1 MINNDYITEIG
12 HLSVNHVGEEL
23 CGDNV
28 VYVQPNDKTRI
39 LVLADGLGS
48 GVKAN
53 ILSTLTA
60 KMLSTMMANN
70 MSIEE
75 CVISMAETL
84 PICSVRGVAYSTFS
98 IIKIV
103 DNKYVDIYN
112 YDNPTP
118 FMIRNGKVKDL
129 NYTVSLIENKKIYH
143 AKVEAELNDTFFMM
157 SDGVKHAGIG
167 ASLNFG
173 WDMDQIKDY
182 MECLYHPIYSSK
194 SLATVLVEHCDSLY
208 DHKPGDDTTA
218 AVLRVRERKQ
228 ANLMFGPATNR
239 EDDEKM
245 LSLFFGKEG
254 THIVSGGTTSTIVA
268 RYLNEEIEVDLSYLD
283 KEIPPTGIIKGVDLV
298 TEGVITLN
306 KVLDYAKNYS
316 ETNSEY
322 FNWSFKQDGASLITR
337 ILFEEAT
344 DINFFVGCAINPAH
358 QGEDVKINFAF
369 KMQLIEELSKRLKS
383 MGKNVKVS
391 YF

>member
-1 MINNDYITEIG
+1 MINKRYVTEIG

-28 VYVQPNDKTRI
+28 VFVQPDDDTKI

-70 MSIEE
+70 LSIKE
-75 CVISMAETL
+75 CVRTIAETL
-84 PICSVRGVAYSTFS
+84 PICQLRGVAYSTFS
-98 IIKIV
+98 IIKIK
-103 DNKYVDIYN
+103 DNKYVDIFN
-112 YDNPTP
+112 YDNPMP
-118 FMIRNGKVKDL
+118 FMIRDGKVFDL
-129 NYTVSLIENKKIYH
+129 DYSSSIIEGKKIHH
-143 AKVEAELNDTFFMM
+143 AKIEAKLNDTFFLM

-173 WDMDQIKDY
+173 WDMPQIKDF
-182 MECLYHPIYSSK
+182 MQSLYHPSYSSK
-194 SLATVLVEHCDSLY
+194 SLATILVDHCDALY
-208 DHKPGDDTTA
+208 DRKPGDDTTA
-218 AVLRVRERKQ
+218 AVLRIRERKQ
-228 ANLMFGPATNR
+228 VNLLFGPPTNK
-239 EDDEKM
+239 EDDENM
-245 LSLFFGKEG
+245 LSLFFAKGG
-254 THIVSGGTTSTIVA
+254 THIVSGGTTSTIVS
-268 RYLNEEIEVDLSYLD
+268 RYLGKSIEVDLSNLD
-283 KEIPPTGIIKGVDLV
+283 REIPPMGKIEGVDLV

-306 KVLDYAKNYS
+306 KVLEYAKNY
-316 ETNSEY
+316 ENSNTDY
-322 FNWSFKQDGASLITR
+322 FTWSFKQDGASAITR
-337 ILFEEAT
+337 LLFDEAT

-369 KMQLIEELSKRLKS
+369 KMQLIEELSKCLKQ
-383 MGKNVKVS
+383 MGKNIKVS

>member
-1 MINNDYITEIG
+1 MINNDLITEIG
-12 HLSVNHVGEEL
+12 YLSVNHVGEEL

-28 VYVQPNDKTRI
+28 VYVQPDDKTRI

-75 CVISMAETL
+75 CVVSMAETL

-103 DNKYVDIYN
+103 DNRYVDIYN
-112 YDNPTP
+112 FDNPTP
-118 FMIRNGKVKDL
+118 FMIRDGKVKDL

-143 AKVEAELNDTFFMM
+143 AKIEARLNDTFFMM

-182 MECLYHPIYSSK
+182 MECLYHPIYTSK
-194 SLATVLVEHCDSLY
+194 SLATILVEHCDNLY
-208 DHKPGDDTTA
+208 DRKPGDDTTA
-218 AVLRVRERKQ
+218 AVLRVRERCQ
-228 ANLMFGPATNR
+228 ANLMFGPASNR

-283 KEIPPTGIIKGVDLV
+283 KEIPPTGKIKGVDLV

-306 KVLDYAKNYS
+306 KVLDYAKNYDD
-316 ETNSEY
+316 TNSEY

-369 KMQLIEELSKRLKS
+369 KMQLIEELSRRLKL

>member
-1 MINNDYITEIG
+1 MISKRYVSEIG

-28 VYVQPNDKTRI
+28 VYVQPDENTKI

-70 MSIEE
+70 LSIKE
-75 CVISMAETL
+75 CVITMAETL
-84 PICSVRGVAYSTFS
+84 PICQVRGVAYSTFS
-98 IIKIV
+98 IIKIK

-112 YDNPTP
+112 YDNPMP
-118 FMIRNGKVKDL
+118 FLIRNGKVFEMD
-129 NYTVSLIENKKIYH
+129 YSSSIIEGKKIYH
-143 AKVEAELNDTFFMM
+143 AKIEAQINDTFFLM

-173 WDMDQIKDY
+173 WDMPQIKDF
-182 MECLYHPIYSSK
+182 MQSLYHPSYSSK
-194 SLATVLVEHCDSLY
+194 ALATILVDHCDLLY

-228 ANLMFGPATNR
+228 VNLLFGPASNR
-239 EDDEKM
+239 DDDEKM
-245 LSLFFGKEG
+245 LSLFFAKGG

-268 RYLNEEIEVDLSYLD
+268 RYLGKEIEVDFSTLD
-283 KEIPPTGIIKGVDLV
+283 REIPPMGKIEGVDLV

-306 KVLDYAKNYS
+306 KVLDYAKNYE

-337 ILFEEAT
+337 ELFEEAT

-358 QGEDVKINFAF
+358 QGADVKINFTF
-369 KMQLIEELSKRLKS
+369 KMQLIEELSKRLKQ
-383 MGKNVKVS
+383 MGKNIKVS

>member
-12 HLSVNHVGEEL
+12 YLSVNHVGEEL

-194 SLATVLVEHCDSLY
+194 SLATILVEHCDNLY

-218 AVLRVRERKQ
+218 AVLRVRERNQ

-283 KEIPPTGIIKGVDLV
+283 KEIPPTGIIRGVDLV

>member
-1 MINNDYITEIG
+1 MINKRYVTEIG
-12 HLSVNHVGEEL
+12 YLSVNHVGEEL

-28 VYVQPNDKTRI
+28 VFVEPDPDTKI

-75 CVISMAETL
+75 CVTTMAETL
-84 PICSVRGVAYSTFS
+84 PICQVRNVAYSTFS
-98 IIKIV
+98 IIKV
-103 DNKYVDIYN
+103 KENKHVDIYN
-112 YDNPTP
+112 FDNPMP
-118 FMIRNGKVKDL
+118 FIIRNGRALDLDYTCKV
-129 NYTVSLIENKKIYH
+129 IEGKKIYH
-143 AKVEAELNDTFFMM
+143 AQLEAELNDTFFLM

-173 WDMDQIKDY
+173 WDMPQIKSF
-182 MECLYHPIYSSK
+182 MEGFYHPSYTSK
-194 SLATVLVEHCDSLY
+194 ALATVLVDHCDALY
-208 DHKPGDDTTA
+208 ERKPGDDTTA
-218 AVLRVRERKQ
+218 AVVRIRERKHV
-228 ANLMFGPATNR
+228 NLLFGPASNR
-239 EDDEKM
+239 EDDEKIM
-245 LSLFFGKEG
+245 KLFFSKSG
-254 THIVSGGTTSTIVA
+254 THIVSGGTTSSIVA
-268 RYLNEEIEVDLSYLD
+268 RYLGTDIEVDMSTLD
-283 KEIPPTGIIKGVDLV
+283 REIPPIATIKGVDLV

-306 KVLDYAKNYS
+306 KVLDYAKNYE

-322 FNWSFKQDGASLITR
+322 FNWSFKQDGASQITR
-337 ILFEEAT
+337 LLFEEAT

-358 QGEDVKINFAF
+358 QGEDVKINFKF
-369 KMQLIEELSKRLKS
+369 KMQIIEELSRRLKQ
-383 MGKNVKVS
+383 MGKNIKVS

>member
-1 MINNDYITEIG
+1 MKNNDCVTEIG
-12 HLSVNHVGEEL
+12 YLSVNHVGEEL

-28 VYVQPNDKTRI
+28 VYVEPNDNTRI

-103 DNKYVDIYN
+103 DNKFVDIYN
-112 YDNPTP
+112 YDTPTP

-143 AKVEAELNDTFFMM
+143 AKIEAELNDTFFMM

-194 SLATVLVEHCDSLY
+194 SLATVLVDHCDNLY
-208 DHKPGDDTTA
+208 DHKPVDDTTA
-218 AVLRVRERKQ
+218 ADLRVRERKQ

-283 KEIPPTGIIKGVDLV
+283 KEIPPTGIINGVDLV

-306 KVLDYAKNYS
+306 KVLDYAKNYDES
-316 ETNSEY
+316 NSEY

-369 KMQLIEELSKRLKS
+369 KMQLIEELSKRLKH

>member
-1 MINNDYITEIG
+1 MMNKRYVTEIG
-12 HLSVNHVGEEL
+12 YLSVNHVGEEL

-28 VYVQPNDKTRI
+28 VSIQPNENTNI

-70 MSIEE
+70 MSIED
-75 CVISMAETL
+75 CVTTIAETL

-98 IIKIV
+98 IIKVV

-112 YDNPTP
+112 YDNPLP
-118 FMIRNGKVKDL
+118 FMIRDGKAVEL
-129 NYTVSLIENKKIYH
+129 FYNATIIEGKTILH
-143 AKVEAELNDTFFMM
+143 AKLEAKLNDTFFLM

-173 WDMDQIKDY
+173 WDMPQIKDF
-182 MECLYHPIYSSK
+182 MQGLYHPSYTSK
-194 SLATVLVEHCDSLY
+194 SLSTILVDHCNTLY
-208 DHKPGDDTTA
+208 ENKPGDDTTA
-218 AVLRVRERKQ
+218 AVVRIRERNQ
-228 ANLMFGPATNR
+228 VNLMFGPASNR
-239 EDDEKM
+239 DDDEKM
-245 LSLFFGKEG
+245 LSLFFAKNG

-268 RYLNEEIEVDLSYLD
+268 RYLGEEIEVDMSNLD
-283 KEIPPTGIIKGVDLV
+283 REIPPTGFIKGVDLV

-306 KVLDYAKNYS
+306 KVLDYAKNYE
-316 ETNSEY
+316 ETNSDY
-322 FNWSFKQDGASLITR
+322 FSWSFKQDGASQITR
-337 ILFEEAT
+337 YLFEEAT

-358 QGEDVKINFAF
+358 QGEDVKINFTF
-369 KMQLIEELSKRLKS
+369 KMQLIDELARRLKL
-383 MGKNVKVS
+383 MGKNVKLS

>member
-1 MINNDYITEIG
+1 MISNDYVTEIG
-12 HLSVNHVGEEL
+12 YLSVNHVGEEL

-28 VYVQPNDKTRI
+28 VYVQPDDKTRV

-118 FMIRNGKVKDL
+118 FMIRDGKVKDL
-129 NYTVSLIENKKIYH
+129 NYTVSVFENKKIYH
-143 AKVEAELNDTFFMM
+143 AKVEAKLNDTFFMM

-182 MECLYHPIYSSK
+182 MGSLYHPSYNCCRI
-194 SLATVLVEHCDSLY
+194 
-208 DHKPGDDTTA
+208 
-218 AVLRVRERKQ
+218 
-228 ANLMFGPATNR
+228 
-239 EDDEKM
+239 
-245 LSLFFGKEG
+245 EG
-254 THIVSGGTTSTIVA
+254 
-268 RYLNEEIEVDLSYLD
+268 
-283 KEIPPTGIIKGVDLV
+283 
-298 TEGVITLN
+298 
-306 KVLDYAKNYS
+306 
-316 ETNSEY
+316 
-322 FNWSFKQDGASLITR
+322 
-337 ILFEEAT
+337 
-344 DINFFVGCAINPAH
+344 
-358 QGEDVKINFAF
+358 
-369 KMQLIEELSKRLKS
+369 
-383 MGKNVKVS
+383 
-391 YF
+391 

>member
-1 MINNDYITEIG
+1 MINKRFVTEIG
-12 HLSVNHVGEEL
+12 YLSVNHVGEEL

-28 VYVQPNDKTRI
+28 VFVEPDENTKI

-75 CVISMAETL
+75 CVVTMAETL

-103 DNKYVDIYN
+103 DNMYVDIYN
-112 YDNPTP
+112 FDNPTP
-118 FMIRNGKVKDL
+118 FMIRNGKVKEL
-129 NYTVSLIENKKIYH
+129 NYNVLLIENKKIYH
-143 AKVEAELNDTFFMM
+143 TKLVAELNDTFFMM

-173 WDMDQIKDY
+173 WDMDQIKDF
-182 MECLYHPIYSSK
+182 MQALYHPSYSSK
-194 SLATVLVEHCDSLY
+194 SLATVLVDHCDALY
-208 DHKPGDDTTA
+208 DRKPGDDTTA
-218 AVLRVRERKQ
+218 AVIRIRERQ
-228 ANLMFGPATNR
+228 QVNLMFGPASNR

-245 LSLFFGKEG
+245 LSLFFAKAG

-268 RYLNEEIEVDLSYLD
+268 RYLNEDIEVNMDYLD
-283 KEIPPTGIIKGVDLV
+283 KEIPPTGKIKGVDLV

-306 KVLDYAKNYS
+306 KVVDYAKNYDD
-316 ETNSEY
+316 NNYEY
-322 FNWSFKQDGASLITR
+322 FNWSFKQDGASQITR
-337 ILFEEAT
+337 LLFEEAT

-358 QGEDVKINFAF
+358 QGPDVHINFTF
-369 KMQLIEELSKRLKS
+369 KMQLIEELSKRLS
-383 MGKNVKVS
+383 QMGKKVKVN

>member
-1 MINNDYITEIG
+1 MINNDLITEIG
-12 HLSVNHVGEEL
+12 YLSVNHVGEEL

-28 VYVQPNDKTRI
+28 VYVQPDDRTRI

-112 YDNPTP
+112 FDNPSP
-118 FMIRNGKVKDL
+118 FMIRDGKVKDL

-143 AKVEAELNDTFFMM
+143 AKIEARLNDTFFMM

-194 SLATVLVEHCDSLY
+194 SLATILVEHCDNLY
-208 DHKPGDDTTA
+208 DRKPGDDTTA
-218 AVLRVRERKQ
+218 AVLRIRERNQ
-228 ANLMFGPATNR
+228 ANLMFGPASNR

-268 RYLNEEIEVDLSYLD
+268 RYLNEEIEVDLSFLD
-283 KEIPPTGIIKGVDLV
+283 KEIPPTGKIRGVDLV

-306 KVLDYAKNYS
+306 KVVDYAKNYD

-369 KMQLIEELSKRLKS
+369 KMQLIEELSRRLKL